1 VSARRPTTIGVVGA
15 GWRADFY
22 ARIAHALPEHFAL
35 VGIAAR
41 RVEAADL
48 MGERYGVS
56 AYPSPE
62 ALLAAQRPDVVVCSV
77 KDDANAEVI
86 SRLVARGAHVLAET
100 PPAPDLDGLR
110 RLWADIGSSGRVQI
124 AEQYSLLPSHA
135 ARLAV
140 VRSGVIGDISSVQ
153 VSSTHGCHAVS
164 LMRAYL
170 GIEGFEPTTVSS
182 SAYAL
187 DLINT
192 STRAGWTGDA
202 VPRPATNILSTI
214 DFGGRLGVYDF
225 TDNQWH
231 NRLRFRRVLVRGSA
245 GELSDEDVV
254 HYVDEQT
261 VLTSTIQ
268 RTQLGYDLN
277 LDGYDTELLS
287 FEGKVVHRNP
297 YLGARLMDEEV
308 AIASLM
314 DAAGAWATDG
324 GPEPYPLA
332 RACQDQL
339 VALAIQ
345 ESLDRREPVT
355 TSVEDWAP

>member
-1 VSARRPTTIGVVGA
+1 MTDPIRIGIVGA

-22 ARIAHALPEHFAL
+22 ARIADALPEHFAL

-41 RVEAADL
+41 RAEAAER
-48 MGERYGVS
+48 MSERYGVS
-56 AYPSPE
+56 GYVSPE
-62 ALLAAQRPDVVVCSV
+62 ALIAAQNPTLMVCSV
-77 KDDANAEVI
+77 SGDANAELM
-86 SRLVARGAHVLAET
+86 SRLVAAGTHVLAET

-110 RLWADIGSSGRVQI
+110 RLWAHLGPTRRVQI

-140 VRSGVIGDISSVQ
+140 IRSGVIGEVSSVH

-164 LMRAYL
+164 LMRDYL
-170 GIEGFEPTTVSS
+170 GIDGYEPTTVSS
-182 SAYAL
+182 SAYGL

-192 STRAGWTGDA
+192 STRAGWTGDV
-202 VPRPATNILSTI
+202 VPRPATNILSMI

-231 NRLRFRRVLVRGSA
+231 NRLRFRRVLARGSA
-245 GELSDEDVV
+245 GELSDEDVL
-254 HYVDEQT
+254 HLVDART

-287 FEGKVVHRNP
+287 FEGSVVYRNP
-297 YLGARLMDEEV
+297 YVGARLMDEEV

-314 DAAGAWATDG
+314 EAAGAWALG
-324 GPEPYPLA
+324 QGPEPYPLA

-339 VALAIQ
+339 IALAIQ
-345 ESLDRREPVT
+345 ESLDRQGPVT
-355 TSVEDWAP
+355 TTVQDWAP